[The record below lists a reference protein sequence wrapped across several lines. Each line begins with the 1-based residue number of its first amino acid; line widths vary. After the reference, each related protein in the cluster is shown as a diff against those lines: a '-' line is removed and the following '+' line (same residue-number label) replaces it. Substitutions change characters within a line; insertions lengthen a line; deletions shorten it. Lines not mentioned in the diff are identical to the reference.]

1 MAVFYPKT
9 IPNGKNL
16 LILLSAGNDNRK
28 LREQWFNLEEGS
40 FPYTILN
47 QP

>member
-1 MAVFYPKT
+1 
-9 IPNGKNL
+9 G
-16 LILLSAGNDNRK
+16 SNDNRK
-28 LREQWFNLEEGS
+28 LREQWFNLEQGF